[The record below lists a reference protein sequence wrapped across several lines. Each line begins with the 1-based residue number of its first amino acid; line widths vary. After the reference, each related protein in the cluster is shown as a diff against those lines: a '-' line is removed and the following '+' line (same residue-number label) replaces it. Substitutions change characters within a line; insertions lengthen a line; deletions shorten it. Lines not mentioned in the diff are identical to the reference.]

1 MKKFILSALSLMMAL
16 TMSAITYQTQ
26 VSITLDD
33 GTYYQALVVGESDN
47 LAAGVNNGYAGEIQN
62 LDEMPLAI
70 YALYG
75 GVKYSTFS
83 TKSYTKLPVGI
94 KTTGETTYH
103 LYFDDVTGTVNL
115 YDKKVGAA
123 VPVTEGGDYEFTISN
138 EEKNSVI
145 NDRFYL
151 NYVAPTV
158 KVKGS
163 WDNWATA
170 VELTGDGTATA
181 DVAITG
187 GEGYYT
193 FKFVL
198 DEGTA
203 AETWLSDK
211 AAYKRNYTGKAN
223 LTETETD
230 AMTLWVDAKG
240 TYTFSWTYATNTFDI
255 AFPALPTVQM
265 KGSWDSWADFVN
277 FTPAADGLTASANLH
292 LDPAGWYTF
301 KVVLGSDDWR
311 SFEYVDDATSA
322 FTSTNNS
329 HNWINANH
337 TDNMSINAD
346 VAGDYTFTWTFV
358 ENKLEITFPSAAPVA
373 VASVTTNTLGWATF
387 SYNQDLVPVDA
398 SAQTLYKGAISD
410 DVLALDDVDYV
421 KSGEGVVVNGAPS
434 TTYHFAAGSGSA
446 DFTGNALRPT
456 SAYNTSLENV
466 YVLKGDAFLKYV
478 GTDPLAANKAF
489 IQLPSAP
496 AGAPQ
501 HLRMVINGPQDI
513 ESVEA
518 ENVKAEKFIEDG
530 QIFIRRDNKVY
541 NVQGQIVK

>member
-33 GTYYQALVVGESDN
+33 GTYLPALVVGESSD

-94 KTTGETTYH
+94 KTTGETTYR

-163 WDNWATA
+163 WDAWATA

-203 AETWLSDK
+203 AETWLSDN

-223 LTETETD
+223 LIETESE

-255 AFPALPTVQM
+255 AFPALPSVQM
-265 KGSWDSWADFVN
+265 KGSWDSWADFVD
-277 FTPAADGLTASANLH
+277 FTTAADGLTASANLH
-292 LDPAGWYTF
+292 LDAADWYNF
-301 KVVLGSDDWR
+301 QMIIADEWR
-311 SFEYVDDATSA
+311 GFTWVDDNSN
-322 FTSTNNS
+322 FTRTNNS
-329 HNWINANH
+329 HDWINAGTSADMNLH
-337 TDNMSINAD
+337 AD

-358 ENKLEITFPSAAPVA
+358 ENKLEITFPAA
-373 VASVTTNTLGWATF
+373 ASTGYTVTPNAAGYATF
-387 SYNQDLVPVDA
+387 SADEATVIPAGATVYRGEISGEELRLYTISGYVPANTGVIVA
-398 SAQTLYKGAISD
+398 GAG
-410 DVLALDDVDYV
+410 ALDFDIATVTV
-421 KSGEGVVVNGAPS
+421 P
-434 TTYHFAAGSGSA
+434 
-446 DFTGNALRPT
+446 ALSEDNDLKPT
-456 SAYNTSLENV
+456 SAYSTALENV

-478 GTDPLAANKAF
+478 GTELLAANKAF

-501 HLRMVINGPQDI
+501 HLRMVVNGPQDI